1 MSHLGGLGTVTG
13 ARDTHVRASLPLEFS
28 EEEYTRVNTELL
40 CALGLAA
47 VLLAIE
53 FGGFF
58 TGVSMIQC
66 KQELFSVGAHA
77 AASITLCLALMD
89 GWDLGGFWLLLG
101 LCSAPPAITELLLL
115 PAALGDALP
124 FRPCLPRCPSE
135 TGLRPWR
142 LRDQQ
147 LRKR

>member
-1 MSHLGGLGTVTG
+1 MAHLVGLGTVTG

-28 EEEYTRVNTELL
+28 EEEYMHVNTKLL

-77 AASITLCLALMD
+77 AASITLGLALMD

-101 LCSAPPAITELLLL
+101 LCSAPPAITESLLDI
-115 PAALGDALP
+115 AGDALP
-124 FRPCLPRCPSE
+124 FRPRLPRCPYE

>member
-1 MSHLGGLGTVTG
+1 MIPLWAVALTRFLTLMAHLVALGRVAW
-13 ARDTHVRASLPLEFS
+13 ARDTPVRASLPLEFS
-28 EEEYTRVNTELL
+28 AEEYARVNTELL

-58 TGVSMIQC
+58 MGVSMFHRGQG
-66 KQELFSVGAHA
+66 LFSVGAHA
-77 AASITLCLALMD
+77 AASITLGLALMD

-115 PAALGDALP
+115 PAALGRGGSCERGGGP
-124 FRPCLPRCPSE
+124 
-135 TGLRPWR
+135 
-142 LRDQQ
+142 
-147 LRKR
+147 

>member
-1 MSHLGGLGTVTG
+1 MAHLVGLGTVTG
-13 ARDTHVRASLPLEFS
+13 AGDTHVRASLPLEFS
-28 EEEYTRVNTELL
+28 EEEYARVNTELL

-77 AASITLCLALMD
+77 AASITLGLALMD

-101 LCSAPPAITELLLL
+101 LCSAPPSTESLLDI
-115 PAALGDALP
+115 AGDALP
-124 FRPCLPRCPSE
+124 F
-135 TGLRPWR
+135 
-142 LRDQQ
+142 
-147 LRKR
+147 